1 MTSELSLTFPGV
13 NVGTPVH
20 ETCPLPRF
28 PRRGGRW
35 RTARCVAR
43 AMILGTIGLAM
54 AACAGDQEAALA
66 TENASIGI
74 QTSQLFVTIE
84 NKAGAPLVNITVAI
98 LSVAGQPF
106 TRLVSRLENGE
117 KRDLSL
123 GDFGGR
129 DGTSFS
135 LRVVRPKTVRV
146 TAEDVAY
153 KKYEVSV
160 PWR

>member
-1 MTSELSLTFPGV
+1 MTSELSLTFPRV
-13 NVGTPVH
+13 NAGTPVH
-20 ETCPLPRF
+20 ETSPIPGF

-35 RTARCVAR
+35 RKARCVAN

-54 AACAGDQEAALA
+54 AACAGDKEAAEA
-66 TENASIGI
+66 AANASIGV

-117 KRDLSL
+117 KRDLAL

-129 DGTSFS
+129 DGTPFS
-135 LRVVRPKTVRV
+135 LRVVRPRTVRV
-146 TAEDVAY
+146 TAEDVAN
-153 KKYEVSV
+153 KKYEVDV